1 MPKSYSL
8 TGMFLRQDFDQLALD
23 AIELKD
29 AKYTMR
35 QLNNAMSKCVVC

>member
-1 MPKSYSL
+1 MLKSYSL

-35 QLNNAMSKCVVC
+35 QLNNAMSK